1 FLSFAPS
8 PPPTPPC
15 DTDFPLCVGLVLDGP
30 MFSLVC
36 ALPSPISA
44 EDCSSLF
51 DRFTGTMAQSDSSE
65 ACLSAV
71 RHEAFSDR
79 SRLWLG
85 REDSEVSRFSCML
98 FLSVPGS
105 QTTQGWLATRDNA
118 ANHVAFPLRETVGD
132 PDPIPFRSSIA
143 RPTNALV
150 YASTETSRRQSQ
162 DSGSRWSSLSPFL

>member
-1 FLSFAPS
+1 MLRQRTVTTLL
-8 PPPTPPC
+8 TPCLTPGVH
-15 DTDFPLCVGLVLDGP
+15 F

-71 RHEAFSDR
+71 RRKAFSDR
-79 SRLWLG
+79 SRLWLS
-85 REDSEVSRFSCML
+85 REVSEVSRFSCML

-105 QTTQGWLATRDNA
+105 QTTQGQLATRDKRNK
-118 ANHVAFPLRETVGD
+118 PCCLPGLRQPVDD
-132 PDPIPFRSSIA
+132 PDPISFRSSIA

>member
-1 FLSFAPS
+1 
-8 PPPTPPC
+8 
-15 DTDFPLCVGLVLDGP
+15 

-65 ACLSAV
+65 TCLSAV
-71 RHEAFSDR
+71 WRKAFSDR
-79 SRLWLG
+79 SRLWLS

-98 FLSVPGS
+98 FLSVRGFSDYAGPAG
-105 QTTQGWLATRDNA
+105 TRDNA
-118 ANHVAFPLRETVGD
+118 TSRVAFPLEDTVGG
-132 PDPIPFRSSIA
+132 PDLILFRSSIA

-162 DSGSRWSSLSPFL
+162 DSGSRWSSLSPFLWGSFIPCNMPVYPGAPPGKIRTAV